1 MVESAYRVVVGI
13 DGSKDS
19 ERALRWAAHEAQQRS
34 GTVQAVMVYDWAG
47 TEAALLAGPGP
58 DGERQ
63 HTEDVLADVV
73 TRVGKAFPGTPIAT
87 EAVRGNAGTRLTEA
101 ADDADLLVV
110 GSHGR
115 GRLYHAV
122 LGSVAEACIRLAQC
136 PVVVIPV
143 PHETRG
149 RAGELV
155 PPTAEPAAPSTSE
168 RLRSAG
174 RDASTVERR

>member
-1 MVESAYRVVVGI
+1 MESTYRVVVGI
-13 DGSKDS
+13 DGSEDS
-19 ERALRWAAHEAQQRS
+19 ERALRWAAREARQRA

-58 DGERQ
+58 DGERR
-63 HTEDVLADVV
+63 HTEDVLAGVV
-73 TRVGKAFPGTPIAT
+73 ARVGPAFPGQPIAT
-87 EAVRGNAGTRLTEA
+87 EALLGNAGARLTEA
-101 ADDADLLVV
+101 AADADLLVV

-122 LGSVAEACIRLAQC
+122 LGSVAEACVQLARC

-143 PHETRG
+143 PHDTKA

-155 PPTAEPAAPSTSE
+155 APANQPGAPRATFSGE
-168 RLRSAG
+168 GG
-174 RDASTVERR
+174 RHPW